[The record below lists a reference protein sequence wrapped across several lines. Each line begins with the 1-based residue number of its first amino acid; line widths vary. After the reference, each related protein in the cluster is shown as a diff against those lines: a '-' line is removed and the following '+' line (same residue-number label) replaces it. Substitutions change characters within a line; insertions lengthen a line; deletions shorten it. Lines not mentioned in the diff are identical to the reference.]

1 MAIPIPNALET
12 ARREAD
18 AIHANR
24 EALLNYPLQRVLID
38 APYLDPEVLLKGLVA
53 YHHEAMSKIPS
64 PTAFPEAKPWIAYVL
79 AVDKELKA
87 LVELS
92 DLELA
97 TLRSLHNYL
106 AFRGLGIAAPAQDEK
121 CRVAYVPESDHGR
134 IHIKNLDDPATHW
147 KPEGPMRDLFA
158 DKTRTLFS
166 DGVGS
171 GLHLD
176 DEPAE
181 LFPLPIRAMFP
192 QYAHD
197 VPSAVEFL
205 TRYSSFWAR
214 GNMLLHD
221 NRKRSAAIEK
231 CSYNFIEVFYPGA
244 DGRSHISGM
253 TCRNPDSPQG
263 RYQRAQREKYLRL
276 YKQPLDGPDMAFWNG
291 AWKFEAKLAAGL
303 DALAAR
309 PKLDDLI
316 RLFTTGWPEGLRK
329 DGLRLHP
336 KQGLIGYT
344 LMTYA
349 ALPDEGRI
357 LRWQRSANPE
367 LLWPDQPEEYR
378 RPAAV

>member
-1 MAIPIPNALET
+1 MPVQIPDALDT

-18 AIHANR
+18 AIRANR
-24 EALLNYPLQRVLID
+24 EALLAFPLQRVLVD
-38 APYLDPEVLLKGLVA
+38 APYLDPEVILKGLVA
-53 YHHEAMSKIPS
+53 FYREAMARIPS
-64 PTAFPEAKPWIAYVL
+64 FARYPEARPWVDYVL
-79 AVDKELKA
+79 AVDRELQA
-87 LVELS
+87 LAGLTE
-92 DLELA
+92 LELA

-106 AFRGLGIAAPAQDEK
+106 AFRGLGIAAPVQDEK
-121 CRVAYVPESDHGR
+121 CRVAYIPESDHGR

-147 KPEGPMRDLFA
+147 KPEGAPRHLFT

-181 LFPLPIRAMFP
+181 LFPLPARAMFS
-192 QYAHD
+192 QYCDD

-205 TRYSSFWAR
+205 TRYSPFWAR
-214 GNMLLHD
+214 GNLLLHD
-221 NRKRSAAIEK
+221 SRKRSAAIEK
-231 CSYNFIEVFYPGA
+231 CSYNHIEVFYPGA
-244 DGRSHISGM
+244 DGISHISGM
-253 TCRNPDSPQG
+253 TCRDPQSAQG

-291 AWKFEAKLAAGL
+291 AWKFESKLGSELAAMKK
-303 DALAAR
+303 
-309 PKLDDLI
+309 PVKLDDAI
-316 RLFTTGWPEGLRK
+316 KLFTTAWPAGLRK

-357 LRWQRSANPE
+357 LRWQRSALPE
-367 LLWPDQPEEYR
+367 LTWPDQPEDFLS
-378 RPAAV
+378 PK